1 MKESIK
7 LNVPKGIRYI
17 SQWNEF
23 KLKQFPHILDKK
35 MPGCGFTEWCI
46 TNSDN
51 VILCSPRKILLENKH
66 EQHEGEVFL
75 IKNTQYDKGLNIDK
89 DLTDNIS
96 KTTDEEAER
105 IKNPVKPVITKEFF
119 EGLRHDLLDYVHTR
133 QAEGRPIKILVTY
146 DSFRIVKSILEFE
159 NMFLYF
165 QVIIDEF
172 QSIFT
177 DSRFKSSTEMNFVS
191 QLQNVQR
198 VCYVS
203 ATPMMREYLD
213 LLDDFKDLPFY
224 ELDWAALDNTRLIKP
239 NLKVRVV
246 SSIVTKAREII
257 QTYLDGNFA
266 LSYRPDRNIVSNEAV
281 IYVNSVINIIKIIK
295 KCGLKSEQCNIL
307 CSNTPENLKRIQ
319 KKLGKKF
326 EIGKV
331 PLKGKPHKMFTF
343 CTRTVY
349 LGADF
354 YSTCARS
361 FILSDANV
369 QTLAVDISLDLPQI
383 LGRQRLN
390 ENPWRNE
397 AEFYYKTITDRNKKK
412 IDQAGFEAEIK
423 KKLIS
428 TEKLLSAYS
437 TALDDAKDELSGLYE
452 REAARENY
460 KLNYIAVNRSDK
472 SKTPVQNKLV
482 IIAEKRAFDIQNIDY
497 QDRFAVFSSM
507 DDSLGLGSEVSDELS
522 KFYEDYNRDL
532 GESRD
537 ITRRLKYI
545 CEYGLSSGAYDRM
558 LTLVDEKTRSYL
570 SLGFDRL
577 RANGYRVTDL
587 NRELSDIKISSG
599 DNLINE
605 VYKEFPLGK
614 YNKAYLK
621 DKLQKVYND
630 IGLNR
635 KAKATDLEEWFEL
648 RIVKIKDDI
657 GKWTKG
663 FELIAQK
670 KIK

>member
-1 MKESIK
+1 M
-7 LNVPKGIRYI
+7 
-17 SQWNEF
+17 
-23 KLKQFPHILDKK
+23 D
-35 MPGCGFTEWCI
+35 
-46 TNSDN
+46 
-51 VILCSPRKILLENKH
+51 
-66 EQHEGEVFL
+66 
-75 IKNTQYDKGLNIDK
+75 
-89 DLTDNIS
+89 
-96 KTTDEEAER
+96 
-105 IKNPVKPVITKEFF
+105 
-119 EGLRHDLLDYVHTR
+119 
-133 QAEGRPIKILVTY
+133 
-146 DSFRIVKSILEFE
+146 
-159 NMFLYF
+159 
-165 QVIIDEF
+165 
-172 QSIFT
+172 
-177 DSRFKSSTEMNFVS
+177 FVS
-191 QLQNVQR
+191 QLQGVQR

-224 ELDWAALDNTRLIKP
+224 ELDWGALDNTRLIKP

-257 QTYLDGNFA
+257 QTYLDEKFEI
-266 LSYRPDRNIVSNEAV
+266 SHRPGRDIVSNEAV

-295 KCGLKSEQCNIL
+295 KCGLKPEQCNIL
-307 CSNTPENLKRIQ
+307 VSRTPENLKRIQ

-383 LGRQRLN
+383 LGRQRLS

-397 AEFYYKTITDRNKKK
+397 AEFYYKTITDKNKKK
-412 IDQAGFEAEIK
+412 IDQAGFEAEIE

-460 KLNYIAVNRSDK
+460 KLNYIAVNRSDQ

-577 RANGYRVTDL
+577 KANKYRVTEL
-587 NRELSDIKISSG
+587 NQELKNLRNLSNNNISDKIFKEFNSDKYSKVYIKSKLQEIYSDINVIK
-599 DNLINE
+599 
-605 VYKEFPLGK
+605 
-614 YNKAYLK
+614 
-621 DKLQKVYND
+621 
-630 IGLNR
+630 
-635 KAKATDLEEWFEL
+635 KAKASDLEQWFEL
-648 RIVKIKDDI
+648 KDCKVKNSQT
-657 GKWTKG
+657 GKWENG
-663 FELIAQK
+663 FELVK
-670 KIK
+670 KK